1 MGPLQGTNLGRAGTC
16 EIATWME
23 LFALGI
29 RKLGTASGK
38 SNSFGDQRMTLKV
51 HVYHAVPKDP
61 DVVATTAAEVLQA
74 AAAKLEGP
82 CVSNYYVEERGG
94 CDETAEPYTY
104 VWNEASAVASVAAV
118 EIELEVSKYNT
129 YAIN

>member
-29 RKLGTASGK
+29 RKPGTASGK
-38 SNSFGDQRMTLKV
+38 SNSFGDPRMTLKV
-51 HVYHAVPKDP
+51 HVYHAVPKNP

-82 CVSNYYVEERGG
+82 CVSNYYVEER
-94 CDETAEPYTY
+94 EAAMTAEPYTY
-104 VWNEASAVASVAAV
+104 VWNDASAVAASVAAV
-118 EIELEVSKYNT
+118 EIELEVSK
-129 YAIN
+129 